1 LKIDPKN
8 PTANYYLLLDEGL
21 KSHKKDYKNG
31 QWDAIQSFSRA
42 STYID
47 TLGEPHYWMGK
58 AYEKKDEMDFE
69 LPLESFNR
77 SLELHLTDEMR
88 LKASQSIKALLKRK
102 KTYEDFWK

>member
-1 LKIDPKN
+1 
-8 PTANYYLLLDEGL
+8 
-21 KSHKKDYKNG
+21 
-31 QWDAIQSFSRA
+31 
-42 STYID
+42 
-47 TLGEPHYWMGK
+47 MGK

-77 SLELHLTDEMR
+77 SLELYLTDEMR